1 MDPISQAALGAVV
14 AQACA
19 QHKLGFRVVVAG
31 AIAGAMPDLDVFIAG
46 DYFAN
51 LQTHRG
57 ITHSLFFAPVVGPV
71 LGFSIYKLECIQSS
85 ELIDRDRLNYW
96 ILAVFLAIL
105 SHPLLDVLT
114 PYGTQLLLP
123 FSNQRFAIYAMPII
137 DPLYTVPLLVAVI
150 LAWRYR
156 HRVKVQFIGI
166 SFLLISTSYL
176 SYGWYLGQA
185 ATQEA
190 VRQLENQGIHNAVVQ
205 SFPTIFQ
212 IHYRR
217 VVARTPTED
226 WVGYISMWRPCIIE
240 WGIAERSPENSFNE
254 VSDLRAIRIFEW
266 FAMGWLHKTVSE
278 RDGNTLYQLADLR
291 YGLNT
296 NPKESFFSLNV
307 IDTEQ
312 GFKWNTGNSTRNLDQ
327 VNELLGDL
335 FQSAYPSSCDPPSDR
350 EPKRGQI

>member
-46 DYFAN
+46 DYFDN

-137 DPLYTVPLLVAVI
+137 DPFYTVPLLVAVI

-185 ATQEA
+185 AKQEA

-212 IHYRR
+212 VHYRR

-296 NPKESFFSLNV
+296 NPKESFFSLKV
-307 IDTEQ
+307 IETEQ
-312 GFKWNTGNSTRNLDQ
+312 GFKWNPGNSMTDPDQ

-335 FQSAYPSSCDPPSDR
+335 FQSAYPSSCDRPSDR
-350 EPKRGQI
+350 EAKRGQT